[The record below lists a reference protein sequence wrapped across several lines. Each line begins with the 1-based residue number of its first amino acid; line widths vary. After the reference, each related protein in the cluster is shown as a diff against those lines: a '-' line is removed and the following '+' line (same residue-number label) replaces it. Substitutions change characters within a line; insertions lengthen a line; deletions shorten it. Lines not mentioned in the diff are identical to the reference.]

1 MIESPELRTRP
12 ASKPQKPS
20 GCLWA
25 LAIGWVLCVALLFTP
40 VPGMLKRAVGL
51 EKPPEPVVIPEPIET
66 IVEVEK
72 VVEVEKIVEV
82 DADPPPMPNRPVSY
96 KKIDIAKLFNGIQ
109 IASELESVPG
119 GVASVERKVPEAFQ
133 ATFSLRVRVPTPNTS
148 LAQLT
153 DINPNLPKALVEMPA
168 LIENAK
174 VSRYFY
180 HLYDLKQRQVQS
192 KLTELEASLSRHNFF
207 DCDTVLELTAA
218 ESGRR
223 AWFLQGEMDVVAD
236 GSDGDRMPTFSD
248 YIASSTHFQPTTSY
262 GWRKQTTQPNPLVA
276 RMEKKLAEAKER
288 YKVTG
293 LTRGENA
300 RLEYTIESTPRYIAE
315 LKARSFL
322 IAQADPFVVLPL
334 STRKYLKT
342 DPFIPKVGDYC
353 VVIYED
359 RMYPA
364 IVGDYGPT
372 TKVGEASL
380 RIAKELNENSSP
392 YRRPVSDLSVSY
404 LYFPGSAEKPFR
416 APDYDHWHE
425 RCTALLE
432 EMGGIGEGYTLHRWS
447 DPFAEPAPPASES
460 APVDPT
466 DPVAAPPAA
475 APATE

>member
-1 MIESPELRTRP
+1 MATACPPSRITSPAPPTSNPPPATAGANRP
-12 ASKPQKPS
+12 RSRIPS
-20 GCLWA
+20 SREWKSSSPKLKSATKSPA
-25 LAIGWVLCVALLFTP
+25 LPGAKTP
-40 VPGMLKRAVGL
+40 VSNTPSRA
-51 EKPPEPVVIPEPIET
+51 P
-66 IVEVEK
+66 
-72 VVEVEKIVEV
+72 
-82 DADPPPMPNRPVSY
+82 
-96 KKIDIAKLFNGIQ
+96 
-109 IASELESVPG
+109 
-119 GVASVERKVPEAFQ
+119 
-133 ATFSLRVRVPTPNTS
+133 
-148 LAQLT
+148 
-153 DINPNLPKALVEMPA
+153 
-168 LIENAK
+168 
-174 VSRYFY
+174 
-180 HLYDLKQRQVQS
+180 
-192 KLTELEASLSRHNFF
+192 
-207 DCDTVLELTAA
+207 
-218 ESGRR
+218 
-223 AWFLQGEMDVVAD
+223 
-236 GSDGDRMPTFSD
+236 
-248 YIASSTHFQPTTSY
+248 
-262 GWRKQTTQPNPLVA
+262 
-276 RMEKKLAEAKER
+276 
-288 YKVTG
+288 
-293 LTRGENA
+293 
-300 RLEYTIESTPRYIAE
+300 PRYIAE